1 MKVKTIVLAALAAC
15 CAGCVETAGTRVS
28 VDTLTGEA
36 SVLECSTRLSN
47 RLRVTKV
54 TYGDV
59 SGIKRATITVESL
72 THRRQD
78 LQARMVWTDEEGTEI
93 DADGKPF
100 RALVLDGLDVTTI
113 TGMAPSP
120 RGVKARLQVRE
131 TATAQGFGR

>member
-1 MKVKTIVLAALAAC
+1 MKTLTTLAVAAALALGV
-15 CAGCVETAGTRVS
+15 AGCVETAGTRVTINT
-28 VDTLTGEA
+28 DTGDA

-72 THRRQD
+72 THRRQE

-100 RALVLDGLDVTTI
+100 RALVLDGLDVTTF

-131 TATAQGFGR
+131 TATAQGL